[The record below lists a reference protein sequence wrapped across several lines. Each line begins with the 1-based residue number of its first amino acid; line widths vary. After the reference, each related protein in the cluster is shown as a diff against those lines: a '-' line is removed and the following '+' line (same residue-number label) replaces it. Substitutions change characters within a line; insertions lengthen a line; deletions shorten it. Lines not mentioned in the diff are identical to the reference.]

1 MTRRLLAVSCAVLAI
16 ASSCGGTREFSGYVR
31 TPAPSSQGIS
41 LPVIGGESLR
51 ELVASN
57 GKLLTIY
64 FGYTNCPDICPTTL
78 QDLTVALRRLD
89 DASRVEVAMV
99 TVDPDRDLAVLDGYV
114 KSFIPTAIALGT
126 TDETELAA
134 AAQPFGASYLVES
147 MSTDI
152 EVAHSTSLYVVD
164 DQGTL
169 LLTWPFGV
177 RSSDISADLN
187 DLLDGR
193 RS

>member
-1 MTRRLLAVSCAVLAI
+1 MLAI

-41 LPVIGGESLR
+41 LPVIGEESSR
-51 ELVASN
+51 ELVASGGN
-57 GKLLTIY
+57 LLAIY

-126 TDETELAA
+126 ADKTKLAA
-134 AAQPFGASYLVES
+134 AAQPFGVSYLVES
-147 MSTDI
+147 VGTDI

-177 RSSDISADLN
+177 PSYDISADLN
-187 DLLDGR
+187 DLLGGR

>member
-1 MTRRLLAVSCAVLAI
+1 
-16 ASSCGGTREFSGYVR
+16 
-31 TPAPSSQGIS
+31 
-41 LPVIGGESLR
+41 
-51 ELVASN
+51 
-57 GKLLTIY
+57 
-64 FGYTNCPDICPTTL
+64 
-78 QDLTVALRRLD
+78 
-89 DASRVEVAMV
+89 MV

-126 TDETELAA
+126 TDESELAA

-147 MSTDI
+147 VGADI

-177 RSSDISADLN
+177 PSSDISADLN

>member
-1 MTRRLLAVSCAVLAI
+1 MTQRLLAVSCAVLAI

-41 LPVIGGESLR
+41 LPVIGGESSR
-51 ELVASN
+51 ELVASSGN
-57 GKLLTIY
+57 LLAIY

-126 TDETELAA
+126 TDESELVA

-147 MSTDI
+147 VGADI

-177 RSSDISADLN
+177 PSSDISADLN

>member
-1 MTRRLLAVSCAVLAI
+1 MLAI

-41 LPVIGGESLR
+41 LPVIGGESSR
-51 ELVASN
+51 ELVASSGN
-57 GKLLTIY
+57 LLAIY

-99 TVDPDRDLAVLDGYV
+99 TVDPDRDSPCSTATSKVSSQLQSLSVR
-114 KSFIPTAIALGT
+114 PTRS
-126 TDETELAA
+126 ELAA
-134 AAQPFGASYLVES
+134 AAQPFGASYLVENVG
-147 MSTDI
+147 TDI

-164 DQGTL
+164 DQGTCCSRGRSACL
-169 LLTWPFGV
+169 RLIFLLT
-177 RSSDISADLN
+177 
-187 DLLDGR
+187 
-193 RS
+193 